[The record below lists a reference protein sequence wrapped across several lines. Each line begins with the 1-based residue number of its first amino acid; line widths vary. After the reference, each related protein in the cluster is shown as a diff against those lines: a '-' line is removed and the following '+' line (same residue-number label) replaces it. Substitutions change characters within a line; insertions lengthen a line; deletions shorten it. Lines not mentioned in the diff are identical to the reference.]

1 MVINWLIGG
10 LEHEWMN
17 FPWGKITPT
26 DEVHHFSEG
35 LVETTNHH
43 QPVIESQHWE
53 EIMGKYG
60 QKKTEQIWKDD
71 VLQAM
76 GTSSFFSKFHIN
88 SLFQVQSPCFMDPP
102 VGRCVRNNRGGNITY
117 TVALQLMGLQSRGS
131 RSPAPIPVP
140 LPWWQDTL
148 AINRHYRRLTR
159 MIFTTLVMERPE
171 AKHKRRGL
179 EKWGCDKGEKW
190 WL

>member
-10 LEHEWMN
+10 LEHEWMI

-76 GTSSFFSKFHIN
+76 GTSSFFSVFFREKPSNGLGHGFH
-88 SLFQVQSPCFMDPP
+88 SS
-102 VGRCVRNNRGGNITY
+102 
-117 TVALQLMGLQSRGS
+117 VA
-131 RSPAPIPVP
+131 
-140 LPWWQDTL
+140 
-148 AINRHYRRLTR
+148 N
-159 MIFTTLVMERPE
+159 
-171 AKHKRRGL
+171 KK
-179 EKWGCDKGEKW
+179 K
-190 WL
+190 